1 MPLETPQDLR
11 EHVELAIKVELSTIP
26 PYLFAMYSIEDQTSE
41 AALLIRSIVAEEM
54 LHAALAANLLLAI
67 GGRPPFSE
75 TTLIPSYP
83 SLLPHHIPPL
93 KLGLVPASPEVIR
106 DVFMRIEQP
115 EVHGAPAEPDMFES
129 LGQFYHALEIGI
141 DELSERSELFGD
153 PQVDHQLSDPSFY
166 APVAFDAEDS
176 GGLMLIVDAASARA
190 AIEIIVHQ
198 GEGLSTERW
207 ADPTHQELTH
217 YFKLLQISDGMSPLG
232 AVRPVPSNPR
242 TVDYPEALQ
251 SVSDLFNASYRYLFF
266 ILADLFG
273 PMEDKGAR
281 VGGLYEVMARAM
293 SQLALF
299 LVQQSISTDEVAA
312 PTFEVYEFGSG
323 DPRGEVAGLAATVA
337 KVHPELTEV
346 QEILATLPG

>member
-1 MPLETPQDLR
+1 MPLGTPQDLR

-67 GGRPPFSE
+67 GGRPPFEE
-75 TTLIPSYP
+75 TRLIPTYP

-93 KLGLVPASPEVIR
+93 ELGLVPASPEVIR
-106 DVFMRIEQP
+106 NVFMRIEQP

-141 DELSERSELFGD
+141 DDLSERFDLFAD

-166 APVAFDAEDS
+166 SPVAFDAEDS
-176 GGLMLIVDAASARA
+176 GGLLRIDGADSAKA
-190 AIEIIVHQ
+190 AIEVIVHQ
-198 GEGLSTERW
+198 GEGLSTDRW
-207 ADPTHQELTH
+207 ADPAHQELTH
-217 YFKLLQISDGMSPLG
+217 YFKLLQIADGTSPLG
-232 AVRPVPSNPR
+232 TVRPVRSDPR
-242 TVDYPEALQ
+242 TAVYPEALQ
-251 SVSDLFNASYRYLFF
+251 PVSDLFNASYRYLFL

-293 SQLALF
+293 SRLALF
-299 LVQQSISTDEVAA
+299 LVEQPISADEVAA
-312 PTFEVYEFGSG
+312 PTFEVYEFVS
-323 DPRGEVAGLAATVA
+323 DEPKGEMALLGATVA
-337 KVHPELTEV
+337 EAHPDLTEV
-346 QEILATLPG
+346 QEILAALPG